1 MERGEKDAKNDYAD
15 YKDYPDILQMAR
27 EENEHEEQLIALIN
41 EERLEYMGLVVLAL
55 NDALVKFTGA

>member
-1 MERGEKDAKNDYAD
+1 MERGEKDAKNDYAV

-55 NDALVKFTGA
+55 NDAPVKFTGA